1 MLADGMI
8 VKSLIANKQSFGNSK
23 SVRVPAAHSH
33 TLTFRTSGSKIILP
47 DGQVKPLVSSPG
59 TITYIPRGTA
69 YDENSEVGGT
79 MYSVHFELVEECE
92 AKPFVFLP
100 KAPIGYENLFS
111 DICENFR
118 IGNSRSYKCLS
129 FFYALVDAVRR
140 ESGASERH
148 AVPKRIRDAIDE
160 INRCYN
166 DPMLS
171 VSYLARKAGVS
182 EVYFRRE
189 FGKCTG
195 LSPIKYIKKVRLENA
210 RALLSTAVY
219 SVGEVATRCGFDSI
233 SYFSE
238 EYKRAYGVSPSRAA
252 VKPFGY
258 EMF

>member
-1 MLADGMI
+1 
-8 VKSLIANKQSFGNSK
+8 
-23 SVRVPAAHSH
+23 
-33 TLTFRTSGSKIILP
+33 
-47 DGQVKPLVSSPG
+47 
-59 TITYIPRGTA
+59 
-69 YDENSEVGGT
+69 
-79 MYSVHFELVEECE
+79 
-92 AKPFVFLP
+92 
-100 KAPIGYENLFS
+100 
-111 DICENFR
+111 
-118 IGNSRSYKCLS
+118 
-129 FFYALVDAVRR
+129 
-140 ESGASERH
+140 
-148 AVPKRIRDAIDE
+148 
-160 INRCYN
+160 
-166 DPMLS
+166 MLS

-195 LSPIKYIKKVRLENA
+195 LSPIKYIKKVRLENT

>member
-1 MLADGMI
+1 MLAEGMI
-8 VKSLIANKQSFGNSK
+8 VTNLIATRQSFSNPK
-23 SVRVPAAHSH
+23 AVRVPAAHAH

-47 DGQVKPLVSSPG
+47 EGHGKPFVSAPG
-59 TITYIPRGTA
+59 SITYIPRGTA
-69 YDENSEVGGT
+69 YDENSAVSGT

-100 KAPIGYENLFS
+100 KAPIGYENMFS
-111 DICENFR
+111 DICERFR
-118 IGNSRSYKCLS
+118 VGNSRDYKCLS
-129 FFYALVDAVRR
+129 VFYGLIDAIRR
-140 ESGASERH
+140 ELGDGERH
-148 AVPKRIRDAIDE
+148 AVPKRIRDSIDE
-160 INRCYN
+160 INRSYN

-171 VSYLARKAGVS
+171 VSYLAKKAGVS

-238 EYKRAYGVSPSRAA
+238 EYKRAYGIPPSRAA